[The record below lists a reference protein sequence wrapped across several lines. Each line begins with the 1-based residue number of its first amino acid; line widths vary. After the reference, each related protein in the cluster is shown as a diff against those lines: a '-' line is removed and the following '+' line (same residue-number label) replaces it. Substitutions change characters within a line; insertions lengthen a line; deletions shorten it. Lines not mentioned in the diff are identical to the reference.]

1 MVDPRRFS
9 RYNASVKLARLAPI
23 LVCIA
28 LVTVDCSMFSRSA
41 GLSASGPRGTHP
53 PTSVPSTGAP
63 TPPPGGS
70 PFAVG
75 TVNRIFTDTSRE
87 ISGAHTTTGRPG
99 PRVLPTQILY
109 PATGS
114 SVPGVTPVAGA
125 TPAGARF
132 PLVVFAP
139 GFDLGPS
146 SYLPLLASW
155 ARAGY
160 VVAAVMFP
168 LTGPNTPGG
177 PDEYDIVNQPADV
190 RFVITQ
196 VLEASRTGNGT
207 LSRLVDPAHIAVAGH
222 SDGAQTAILV
232 GAGGCC
238 RDPRVDA
245 IVPMSGANLPAGAY
259 FESPIPTL
267 VMQGTADPISP
278 ESVALNV
285 YAIAKPPK
293 YLLLLKGAGHLP
305 PFSGTSA
312 WETVVREVSIEFLN
326 RYIGGGSGTIAV
338 PAGQRDHASLAEAIR
353 AARMP
358 SG

>member
-1 MVDPRRFS
+1 M
-9 RYNASVKLARLAPI
+9 
-23 LVCIA
+23 
-28 LVTVDCSMFSRSA
+28 
-41 GLSASGPRGTHP
+41 
-53 PTSVPSTGAP
+53 
-63 TPPPGGS
+63 
-70 PFAVG
+70 
-75 TVNRIFTDTSRE
+75 
-87 ISGAHTTTGRPG
+87 
-99 PRVLPTQILY
+99 
-109 PATGS
+109 GS
-114 SVPGVTPVAGA
+114 SALGVPPMPGA
-125 TPAGARF
+125 MPAGTRF

-146 SYLPLLASW
+146 SYMPLLASW
-155 ARAGY
+155 ASAGY
-160 VVAAVMFP
+160 VVAAVTFP
-168 LTGPNTPGG
+168 LTGPHTPGG

-190 RFVITQ
+190 RFVISR
-196 VLEASRTGNGT
+196 VLDAARTGHGT
-207 LSRLVDPAHIAVAGH
+207 LSQLVDPAHIAVAGH

-232 GAGGCC
+232 GAGRCC

-245 IVPMSGANLPAGAY
+245 VLVMSGANLPAGAY
-259 FESPIPTL
+259 FDSAIPTL

-278 ESVALNV
+278 ESVALRV

-312 WETVVREVSIEFLN
+312 SGTVVREMSIEFLN

-338 PAGQRDHASLAEAIR
+338 PAGQRDHASLAEATR

>member
-1 MVDPRRFS
+1 MVDPRGFS
-9 RYNASVKLARLAPI
+9 RYNAGVKRARLVPF

-28 LVTVDCSMFSRSA
+28 LATMGCSMFSGGVA
-41 GLSASGPRGTHP
+41 PSASKPRGPRP
-53 PTSVPSTGAP
+53 PTSVPPTWAP
-63 TPPPGGS
+63 TSGGPP
-70 PFAVG
+70 FTVG
-75 TVNRIFTDTSRE
+75 VVNRMFTDTSRR

-99 PRVLPTQILY
+99 PRVLSTQILY
-109 PATGS
+109 PAMGS
-114 SVPGVTPVAGA
+114 PVQGITPVAGA
-125 TPAGARF
+125 MPAGTRF

-146 SYLPLLASW
+146 SYMSLLASW
-155 ARAGY
+155 ASAGY
-160 VVAAVMFP
+160 VVAAVTFP
-168 LTGPNTPGG
+168 LTGPHTPGG

-190 RFVITQ
+190 RFVISR
-196 VLEASRTGNGT
+196 VLDAARTGHGT

-232 GAGGCC
+232 GAGRCC

-245 IVPMSGANLPAGAY
+245 ILPMSGANLPAGIY
-259 FESPIPTL
+259 FDSAIPTL

-278 ESVALNV
+278 ESVALHV

-312 WETVVREVSIEFLN
+312 WGTVVREMSIEFLN

-338 PAGQRDHASLAEAIR
+338 PAGQRDHASLAEATR